1 MCKDEVRS
9 LHLPSNLAWGEMAPS
24 PLPANCSVHYKVKLT
39 IVTSLHAVIM
49 TPNYVLNVNWNHAV
63 TNPRWSLRWSRRG
76 SCSQSQPL
84 LLPGQLKRCLACSI
98 AHPLKW
104 LFLIIKLSYETE
116 QTLHFSSGLLC
127 QRWHSCVPG
136 ITVDRHDAWPSFV
149 EEDDM
154 WLPNQFSN
162 FIHRDSGMLS
172 SWPLAIFCFCSAVGN
187 RIVILKW
194 PSLQ

>member
-1 MCKDEVRS
+1 MSTEITQSPTQGGAWDDPGGEV
-9 LHLPSNLAWGEMAPS
+9 APNPNPCCYQAS
-24 PLPANCSVHYKVKLT
+24 WRGA
-39 IVTSLHAVIM
+39 LHA
-49 TPNYVLNVNWNHAV
+49 
-63 TNPRWSLRWSRRG
+63 
-76 SCSQSQPL
+76 
-84 LLPGQLKRCLACSI
+84 
-98 AHPLKW
+98 HPFKS

-162 FIHRDSGMLS
+162 FIHRDSRMLS

-194 PSLQ
+194 PSLQYSEQRYL

>member
-1 MCKDEVRS
+1 MKSHRTSCKRS
-9 LHLPSNLAWGEMAPS
+9 HQP
-24 PLPANCSVHYKVKLT
+24 KVELDMIQEGK
-39 IVTSLHAVIM
+39 
-49 TPNYVLNVNWNHAV
+49 
-63 TNPRWSLRWSRRG
+63 
-76 SCSQSQPL
+76 
-84 LLPGQLKRCLACSI
+84 LLPIPTPVVTRPVEEVPSMLNCPSI
-98 AHPLKW
+98 KVT
-104 LFLIIKLSYETE
+104 LSYHQIILWTE

-194 PSLQ
+194 PSLQYSEQRYL